1 MKNILLI
8 ATGGTIASSQSDNG
22 LTPAIDV
29 NRLVSYVP
37 KINQICNLDCISIMN
52 VDSSNMSPELM
63 ADIADSIADNYSRY
77 DGFVIT
83 HGTDTMAYT
92 AAGLSYMI
100 SNLTKPVILTGSQ
113 LPIEADNT
121 DAIDNLYNAFLC
133 ACDDFKGIYIAF
145 NGKLISGTHAM
156 KIRTVGFD
164 AFISVNAPYAALI
177 DNGTITKCSDTAKSD
192 VMRSSSDI
200 LPLTV
205 DTRLYSDIMV
215 LKIFPGMRT
224 DIMDYV
230 KSHYKG
236 VIIESYG
243 IGGIPNS
250 GSDMISKIHEL
261 TDAGIAVV
269 ITTQCLYE
277 GINLNVY
284 EVGHT
289 LAKQAVIN
297 GGDMTTEALV
307 MKLMWALAHFD
318 TLDKIKEYIESQTL

>member
-22 LTPAIDV
+22 LTPAVDI

-37 KINQICNLDCISIMN
+37 KINHICNFDCISIMN
-52 VDSSNMSPELM
+52 VDSSNMSPQLM
-63 ADIADSIADNYSRY
+63 ASIADSIADNYSRY
-77 DGFVIT
+77 DGFVVT

-121 DAIDNLYNAFLC
+121 DAINNLYDAFLC

-156 KIRTVGFD
+156 KIRTIGFD

-177 DNGTITKCSDTAKSD
+177 ENGVITRCSDTKSSA
-192 VMRSSSDI
+192 RSSSDT

-205 DTRLYSDIMV
+205 DTRLCSDIMV
-215 LKIFPGMRT
+215 LKIFPGMGT
-224 DIMDYV
+224 DIMDYI
-230 KSHYKG
+230 KSNYKG

-250 GSDMISKIHEL
+250 GSDMIAKIHEL
-261 TDAGIAVV
+261 IDAGIAVV

-284 EVGHT
+284 EVGRT
-289 LAKQAVIN
+289 LAKQDIIS
-297 GGDMTTEALV
+297 GGNMTTEALV

>member
-37 KINQICNLDCISIMN
+37 KINQICNVDCISIMN

-63 ADIADSIADNYSRY
+63 ADIADSRADNYSRY
-77 DGFVIT
+77 DGFVVT

-100 SNLTKPVILTGSQ
+100 SSLTKPVILTGSQ

-121 DAIDNLYNAFLC
+121 DAAVNLSDAFLC

-177 DNGTITKCSDTAKSD
+177 DNGVITRCSDDKSTA
-192 VMRSSSDI
+192 RSSSDT

-205 DTRLYSDIMV
+205 DTRLCSDIMV
-215 LKIFPGMRT
+215 LKIFPGMGT

-250 GSDMISKIHEL
+250 GSDMIAKIHEL
-261 TDAGIAVV
+261 VDVGIAVV

-284 EVGHT
+284 EVGRT
-289 LAKQAVIN
+289 LAKQDIIS

>member
-22 LTPAIDV
+22 LTPAVDI

-37 KINQICNLDCISIMN
+37 KINHICNFDCISIMN
-52 VDSSNMSPELM
+52 VDSSNMSPQLM
-63 ADIADSIADNYSRY
+63 ASIADSIADNYSRY
-77 DGFVIT
+77 DGFVVT

-121 DAIDNLYNAFLC
+121 DAIHNLYDAFLC

-156 KIRTVGFD
+156 KIRTIGFD

-177 DNGTITKCSDTAKSD
+177 ENGVITRCSDTKSSA
-192 VMRSSSDI
+192 RSSSDT

-205 DTRLYSDIMV
+205 DTKLCSDIMV
-215 LKIFPGMRT
+215 LKIFPGMGT
-224 DIMDYV
+224 DIMDYI
-230 KSHYKG
+230 KFHYKG
-236 VIIESYG
+236 VIIESFG

-250 GSDMISKIHEL
+250 GSDMIAKIHEL
-261 TDAGIAVV
+261 IDAGIAVV

-284 EVGHT
+284 EVGRT
-289 LAKQAVIN
+289 LAKQDIIS
-297 GGDMTTEALV
+297 GGNMTTEALV

>member
-37 KINQICNLDCISIMN
+37 NIKLICNLDCISIMN
-52 VDSSNMSPELM
+52 VDSSNMSPALI
-63 ADIADSIADNYSRY
+63 ADIASSIADNYQRY

-92 AAGLSYMI
+92 AAGLSYMLSDI
-100 SNLTKPVILTGSQ
+100 AKPVILTGSQ

-121 DAIDNLYNAFLC
+121 DATGNLYDAVLC
-133 ACDDFKGIYIAF
+133 ACDNFEGIYIAF
-145 NGKLISGTHAM
+145 DGKLIAGTCAT
-156 KIRTVGFD
+156 KIRTMGFD
-164 AFISVNAPYAALI
+164 AFISVNKPFAAQI
-177 DNGTITKCSDTAKSD
+177 NNGIITKSSNNPKNKHKHNDCSG
-192 VMRSSSDI
+192 SSSSLI
-200 LPLTV
+200 A
-205 DTRLYSDIMV
+205 DTRLCPDIMV

-224 DIMDYV
+224 DIMDYI
-230 KSHYKG
+230 KEHYKG
-236 VIIESYG
+236 VIIESFG

-250 GSDMISKIHEL
+250 GSDMLAKIHEL

-284 EVGHT
+284 EVGQT
-289 LAKQAVIN
+289 LARQSIIN
-297 GGDMTTEALV
+297 GGSMTTEALV

-318 TLDKIKEYIESQTL
+318 SLEEIKGYIEG

>member
-22 LTPAIDV
+22 LTPAVDI

-37 KINQICNLDCISIMN
+37 KINHICNLDCISIMN
-52 VDSSNMSPELM
+52 VDSSNMSPQLM
-63 ADIADSIADNYSRY
+63 AAIADSIADNYSRY
-77 DGFVIT
+77 DGFVVT

-121 DAIDNLYNAFLC
+121 DAINNLYDAFLC
-133 ACDDFKGIYIAF
+133 ACDDFNGIYIAF
-145 NGKLISGTHAM
+145 NGKLISGIHAM
-156 KIRTVGFD
+156 KIRTIGFD

-177 DNGTITKCSDTAKSD
+177 ENEVITRCSDTKSSA
-192 VMRSSSDI
+192 RSSSDT
-200 LPLTV
+200 LPLSV
-205 DTRLYSDIMV
+205 DTRLCSDIMV
-215 LKIFPGMRT
+215 LKIFPGMGT
-224 DIMDYV
+224 DIMDYI

-236 VIIESYG
+236 VIIESFG

-250 GSDMISKIHEL
+250 GSDMIAKIHEL
-261 TDAGIAVV
+261 IDAGIAVV

-277 GINLNVY
+277 GINLNIY
-284 EVGHT
+284 EVGRT
-289 LAKQAVIN
+289 LANQDIIS
-297 GGDMTTEALV
+297 GGNMTTEALV

>member
-22 LTPAIDV
+22 LTPAVDI

-37 KINQICNLDCISIMN
+37 KINHICNLDCISIMN
-52 VDSSNMSPELM
+52 VDSSNMSPRLI
-63 ADIADSIADNYSRY
+63 ASIADSIADNYSRY
-77 DGFVIT
+77 DGFVVT

-121 DAIDNLYNAFLC
+121 DAINNLYDAFLC
-133 ACDDFKGIYIAF
+133 ACDDFNGIYIAF
-145 NGKLISGTHAM
+145 NGKLISGIHAM
-156 KIRTVGFD
+156 KIRTIGFD

-177 DNGTITKCSDTAKSD
+177 ENEVITRCSDTKSSS
-192 VMRSSSDI
+192 RSSSDT
-200 LPLTV
+200 LPLSV
-205 DTRLYSDIMV
+205 DTRLCSDIMV
-215 LKIFPGMRT
+215 LKIFPGIGT
-224 DIMDYV
+224 DIMDYI

-236 VIIESYG
+236 VIIESFG

-250 GSDMISKIHEL
+250 GSDMIAKIHEL
-261 TDAGIAVV
+261 IDAGIAVV

-277 GINLNVY
+277 GINLNIY
-284 EVGHT
+284 EVGRT
-289 LAKQAVIN
+289 LAKQDIIS
-297 GGDMTTEALV
+297 GGNMTTEALV

>member
-22 LTPAIDV
+22 LTPAVDI

-37 KINQICNLDCISIMN
+37 KINHICNFDCISIMN
-52 VDSSNMSPELM
+52 VDSSNMSPQLM
-63 ADIADSIADNYSRY
+63 AAIADSIADNYSRY

-121 DAIDNLYNAFLC
+121 DAINNLYDAFLC

-164 AFISVNAPYAALI
+164 AFISVNTPYAALI
-177 DNGTITKCSDTAKSD
+177 DNGVITRCSDTKSSA
-192 VMRSSSDI
+192 RSSSDT
-200 LPLTV
+200 LPLNV
-205 DTRLYSDIMV
+205 DTRLCSDIMV
-215 LKIFPGMRT
+215 LKIFPGMGT
-224 DIMDYV
+224 DIMDYI

-250 GSDMISKIHEL
+250 GSDMIAKIHEL
-261 TDAGIAVV
+261 IDAGIAVV

-277 GINLNVY
+277 GINLNIY
-284 EVGHT
+284 EVGRT
-289 LAKQAVIN
+289 LAKQDIIS
-297 GGDMTTEALV
+297 GGNMTTEALV

>member
-22 LTPAIDV
+22 LTPAVDI

-37 KINQICNLDCISIMN
+37 KINHICNLDCISIMN
-52 VDSSNMSPELM
+52 VDSSNMSPQLM
-63 ADIADSIADNYSRY
+63 AAIADSIADNYSRY
-77 DGFVIT
+77 DGFVVT

-121 DAIDNLYNAFLC
+121 DAINNLYDAFLC
-133 ACDDFKGIYIAF
+133 ACDDFNGIYIAF
-145 NGKLISGTHAM
+145 NGKLINGTHAM
-156 KIRTVGFD
+156 KIRTIGFD
-164 AFISVNAPYAALI
+164 AFISVNAPYTALI
-177 DNGTITKCSDTAKSD
+177 ENGVITRCSDTKSSA
-192 VMRSSSDI
+192 RSSSDT
-200 LPLTV
+200 LQLSV
-205 DTRLYSDIMV
+205 DTRLCSDIMV
-215 LKIFPGMRT
+215 LKIFPGMGT
-224 DIMDYV
+224 DIMDYI

-236 VIIESYG
+236 VIIESFG

-250 GSDMISKIHEL
+250 GSDMIAKIHEL
-261 TDAGIAVV
+261 IDAGIAVV

-277 GINLNVY
+277 GINLNIY
-284 EVGHT
+284 EVGRT
-289 LAKQAVIN
+289 LANQDIIS
-297 GGDMTTEALV
+297 GGNMTTEALV

>member
-37 KINQICNLDCISIMN
+37 NINKICNLDCISIMN

-63 ADIADSIADNYSRY
+63 ADIADSIADNYSKY

-100 SNLTKPVILTGSQ
+100 RNLTKPVILTGSQ

-121 DAIDNLYNAFLC
+121 DAAANLSDAFLC

-145 NGKLISGTHAM
+145 NGKLINGTQAM
-156 KIRTVGFD
+156 KIRTIGFD
-164 AFISVNAPYAALI
+164 AFISVNASYAALI
-177 DNGTITKCSDTAKSD
+177 DNGVITRCSDDKPTA
-192 VMRSSSDI
+192 RSSSDAF
-200 LPLTV
+200 PLTV
-205 DTRLYSDIMV
+205 DTRLCSDIMV
-215 LKIFPGMRT
+215 LKIFPGMGT
-224 DIMDYV
+224 DIMDYI
-230 KSHYKG
+230 KSHYRG
-236 VIIESYG
+236 VIIESFG

-250 GSDMISKIHEL
+250 GSDMITKIHEL
-261 TDAGIAVV
+261 VNAGIAVV

-277 GINLNVY
+277 GINLNIY
-284 EVGHT
+284 EVGQT
-289 LAKQAVIN
+289 LAKQDIIS

>member
-22 LTPAIDV
+22 LTPAVDI

-37 KINQICNLDCISIMN
+37 KINHICNFDCISIMN
-52 VDSSNMSPELM
+52 VDSSNMSPQLM
-63 ADIADSIADNYSRY
+63 ASIADSIADNYSRY
-77 DGFVIT
+77 DGFVVT

-121 DAIDNLYNAFLC
+121 DAINNLYDAFLC

-156 KIRTVGFD
+156 KIRTIGFD

-177 DNGTITKCSDTAKSD
+177 ENGVITRCSDTKSSA
-192 VMRSSSDI
+192 RSSSDT
-200 LPLTV
+200 LPLSV
-205 DTRLYSDIMV
+205 DTRLCSDIMV
-215 LKIFPGMRT
+215 LKIFPGMGT
-224 DIMDYV
+224 DIMDYI

-250 GSDMISKIHEL
+250 GSDMIAKIHEL
-261 TDAGIAVV
+261 IDAGITVV

-277 GINLNVY
+277 GINLNIY
-284 EVGHT
+284 EVGRT
-289 LAKQAVIN
+289 LAKQDIIS
-297 GGDMTTEALV
+297 GGNMTTEALV

>member
-22 LTPAIDV
+22 LTPAVDI

-37 KINQICNLDCISIMN
+37 KINHICNLDCISIMN
-52 VDSSNMSPELM
+52 VDSSNMSPQLM
-63 ADIADSIADNYSRY
+63 AAIADSIADNYSRY
-77 DGFVIT
+77 DGFVVT

-121 DAIDNLYNAFLC
+121 DAINNLYDAFLC
-133 ACDDFKGIYIAF
+133 ACDDFNGIYIAF
-145 NGKLISGTHAM
+145 NGKLISGIHAM
-156 KIRTVGFD
+156 KIRTIGFD
-164 AFISVNAPYAALI
+164 AFISVNAPYTALI
-177 DNGTITKCSDTAKSD
+177 ENGVITRCSDTKSSA
-192 VMRSSSDI
+192 RSSSDT
-200 LPLTV
+200 LQLSV
-205 DTRLYSDIMV
+205 DTRLCSDIMV
-215 LKIFPGMRT
+215 LKIFPGMGT
-224 DIMDYV
+224 DIMDYI

-236 VIIESYG
+236 VIIESFG

-250 GSDMISKIHEL
+250 GSDMIAKIHEL
-261 TDAGIAVV
+261 IDAGIAVV

-277 GINLNVY
+277 GINLNIY
-284 EVGHT
+284 EVGRT
-289 LAKQAVIN
+289 LANQDIIS
-297 GGDMTTEALV
+297 GGNMTTEALV